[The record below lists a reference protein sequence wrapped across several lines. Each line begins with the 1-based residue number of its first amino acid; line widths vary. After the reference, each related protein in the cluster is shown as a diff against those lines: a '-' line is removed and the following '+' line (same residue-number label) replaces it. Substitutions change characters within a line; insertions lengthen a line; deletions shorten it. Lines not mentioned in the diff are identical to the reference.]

1 MARMPEAGEII
12 DDVFRVEKE
21 LDSGNFGSVYKV
33 TDMLENRTL
42 ALKVLRPGAHDEG
55 ELRKR
60 FEREATLI
68 YSLNHPHIVRVFYY
82 GETPAGLPYMAMEYL
97 NGTDLR
103 SLLHGYGALHDAL
116 AKRITVETLSAL
128 EAAHNLGI
136 VHRDLKPANIYLVN
150 DGYKGHVKVLDFGF
164 AKAFDDD
171 SGNELTNAQTLVGT
185 PAYMAPE
192 LVHKQNVG
200 PPADVYAMGLM
211 LAEMALGKKI
221 IDIENV
227 YDTILFQASPKPVKL
242 PRELKKSAFYKI
254 IKRAVAKDLG
264 DRYSSATE
272 MLEDLRA
279 LRVEGETESDTSPHM
294 ADVQQSNN
302 LRVHNDMEVST
313 VPHSLGMPSLDEVDR
328 ALGIDSGNVAPVQ
341 PARTSGEHRRVAPN
355 TGAHAAAASAQ
366 EERVRVRQQTPD
378 PRRSTGPQP
387 ALPLDSQYYIQG
399 PDDRHYSPE
408 YDYEQEHYDPN
419 ELDLSNEAPLQRRR
433 SRSGFKE
440 VWIGLLFGG
449 IVVGLFVLILYVMT

>member
-419 ELDLSNEAPLQRRR
+419 ELDLSNEAPIQRRR

>member
-136 VHRDLKPANIYLVN
+136 VHRDLKPANIN
-150 DGYKGHVKVLDFGF
+150 G
-164 AKAFDDD
+164 
-171 SGNELTNAQTLVGT
+171 
-185 PAYMAPE
+185 M
-192 LVHKQNVG
+192 
-200 PPADVYAMGLM
+200 
-211 LAEMALGKKI
+211 
-221 IDIENV
+221 
-227 YDTILFQASPKPVKL
+227 KL
-242 PRELKKSAFYKI
+242 L
-254 IKRAVAKDLG
+254 
-264 DRYSSATE
+264 
-272 MLEDLRA
+272 
-279 LRVEGETESDTSPHM
+279 
-294 ADVQQSNN
+294 
-302 LRVHNDMEVST
+302 
-313 VPHSLGMPSLDEVDR
+313 
-328 ALGIDSGNVAPVQ
+328 
-341 PARTSGEHRRVAPN
+341 
-355 TGAHAAAASAQ
+355 
-366 EERVRVRQQTPD
+366 
-378 PRRSTGPQP
+378 
-387 ALPLDSQYYIQG
+387 
-399 PDDRHYSPE
+399 HY
-408 YDYEQEHYDPN
+408 N
-419 ELDLSNEAPLQRRR
+419 
-433 SRSGFKE
+433 
-440 VWIGLLFGG
+440 
-449 IVVGLFVLILYVMT
+449 M

>member
-42 ALKVLRPGAHDEG
+42 ALKVLRPGTHDEG

-103 SLLHGYGALHDAL
+103 SLLHGYGSLHDAL
-116 AKRITVETLSAL
+116 AKRITIETLSAL

-211 LAEMALGKKI
+211 LAEMVLGKKV

-227 YDTILFQASPKPVKL
+227 YDTILFQASPKPIKL
-242 PRELKKSAFYKI
+242 PRELKKSPFYAI
-254 IKRAVAKDLG
+254 IKRAVSKDLST
-264 DRYSSATE
+264 RYSSATE
-272 MLEDLRA
+272 MLEELRA
-279 LRVEGETESDTSPHM
+279 LRVDGEVENDTSPHM
-294 ADVQQSNN
+294 ADVQQDNN

-328 ALGIDSGNVAPVQ
+328 ALGVDSGSVAPVN
-341 PARTSGEHRRVAPN
+341 PARTSSQHPRVAPH
-355 TGAHAAAASAQ
+355 TGSHNAVRAQ

-387 ALPLDSQYYIQG
+387 RALPLDSQYYIQD
-399 PDDRHYSPE
+399 PNDRPYAESI
-408 YDYEQEHYDPN
+408 YDPN
-419 ELDLSNEAPLQRRR
+419 ELDLSNEAPIERRR

-440 VWIGLLFGG
+440 VWIGLVFGA
-449 IVVGLFVLILYVMT
+449 IVVGVFVLILYVMT